1 MQSVKA
7 SLCPKEDTMKKR
19 FVVMLSA
26 LVCLLAACASEPTT
40 ELAAL
45 ALPGAPGDSYTNG
58 HTGGYTGPGVPNGH
72 RATVVARVS
81 SSSRLRLAYAYQPD
95 SYIPVSAR
103 FEIDL
108 NADHSRNYVKV
119 SVSPSSLFNPIYCSW
134 KQDSYRLL
142 SCSSSTMP
150 LSYNTLY
157 TVTVQEY
164 NPTTLQWAVVTK
176 AYFRTVLPVY
186 TF

>member
-1 MQSVKA
+1 M
-7 SLCPKEDTMKKR
+7 
-19 FVVMLSA
+19 FSA
-26 LVCLLAACASEPTT
+26 LVCLLAACASEPMT
-40 ELAAL
+40 ELTAL
-45 ALPGAPGDSYTNG
+45 ALPGAPSDSYTNG
-58 HTGGYTGPGVPNGH
+58 HTGGYTGPGFPSGH

-81 SSSRLRLAYAYQPD
+81 SRLRFATVYQPD

-103 FEIDL
+103 FDIDL
-108 NADHSRNYVKV
+108 GGDHARNYISV
-119 SVSPSSLFNPIYCSW
+119 SVSPSSFFNPIYCSW

-142 SCSSSTMP
+142 SCYSSTTP

-164 NPTTLQWAVVTK
+164 NPTTLKWAVVTK
-176 AYFRTVLPVY
+176 AYFRTELPVY